1 MSGGDKPPR
10 QPTKEI
16 NMTGIRCPGQDSAFW
31 DFSAIYDIK
40 CPKCGQPVEFFKD
53 EPARLCKKCGHEFV
67 NPKMDFGC
75 AAYCKYAEQCL
86 GSLPP
91 ELIAEKEELF
101 KDRIAIEVKRY
112 LGSNFKK
119 ISRIMKIARYVE
131 QIIKDEI
138 ANPGLLLSAAYLHE
152 AGENEGES
160 RAIAREILTKLGA
173 KEGMI
178 EEVYNLIQD
187 IQNANYDKTIN
198 HKILNDARLLVE
210 FEAQTKD
217 GLINKEFGLKI
228 VSDLL
233 TETAKR
239 LARKKLSADGG
250 K

>member
-1 MSGGDKPPR
+1 M
-10 QPTKEI
+10 
-16 NMTGIRCPGQDSAFW
+16 MGIRCPGQDTAFW
-31 DFSAIYDIK
+31 DFSAVYDIK

-53 EPARLCKKCGHEFV
+53 EPARMCKKCGHEFV

-119 ISRIMKIARYVE
+119 ISRLMKIARYVE

-138 ANPGLLLSAAYLHE
+138 ANPGLILAAAYLHDIGVDE
-152 AGENEGES
+152 AENL
-160 RAIAREILTKLGA
+160 AIAREILSKLGA
-173 KEGMI
+173 KEGMV
-178 EEVYNLIQD
+178 EEVCNLISD
-187 IQNANYDKTIN
+187 IQHANKDKTIN
-198 HKILNDARLLVE
+198 HKILNDAITLADIE
-210 FEAQTKD
+210 DKSKD
-217 GLINKEFGLKI
+217 VFIDKDLAVKIEGDLI
-228 VSDLL
+228 

-239 LARKKLSADGG
+239 LAKK
-250 K
+250 KYQKMEEKK